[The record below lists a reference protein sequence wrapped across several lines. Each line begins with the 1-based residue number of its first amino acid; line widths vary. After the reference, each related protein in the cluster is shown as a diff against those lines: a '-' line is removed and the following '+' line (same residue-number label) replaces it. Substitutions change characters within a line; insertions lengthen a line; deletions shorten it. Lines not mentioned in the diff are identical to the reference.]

1 MKKLIVALAA
11 MAALWTVLPP
21 ASAAGAAS
29 AKAEPAAQA
38 QADTAGIEAFSDT
51 TGAGTAQPVAH
62 SSYSVSV
69 SGGASDDMVERMSDF
84 TSDAVITIVAIL
96 VMFFVAPVGILALLF
111 YFIYKSRKQKLRLA
125 EMAMAK
131 GQPLPGGLLRE
142 QAEPAELV
150 WRRGIRNVSVGLG
163 LACVFYFFGMDFFVG
178 IALFV
183 AIYGGGQLVIA
194 RTSGGKTRKTGGADD
209 YEEIKD

>member
-1 MKKLIVALAA
+1 MKKLIVALAS

-29 AKAEPAAQA
+29 AKAAQA

-51 TGAGTAQPVAH
+51 TGAGTAQPAAH

-69 SGGASDDMVERMSDF
+69 DAATVDSLLKDRPWFANDMFGVFM
-84 TSDAVITIVAIL
+84 IL
-96 VMFFVAPVGILALLF
+96 LLVFVLAPLLILGLLF

-125 EMAMAK
+125 EMAMEK

-209 YEEIKD
+209 YEGIKD